1 MKLGKMLNLK
11 IITPQREVLNKS
23 AESVSCTTIDGQITI
38 LPRHGALLTL
48 LSEGVIKVKTDGKE
62 EYYSAGSGY
71 VETDGKEV
79 VILISR
85 AAGQE
90 ELDEK
95 KIIEVQEEAKKL
107 LKEEKGR
114 AERQRALA
122 MLQRATIDLKVIKK
136 LKRQV

>member
-1 MKLGKMLNLK
+1 MLNLK
-11 IITPQREVLNKS
+11 IITPEREVLS
-23 AESVSCTTIDGQITI
+23 QPAESVSCMTIDGQITI

-48 LSEGVIKVKTDGKE
+48 LSEGVIKVKNRDKE
-62 EYYSAGSGY
+62 EYYSAGAGY

-85 AAGQE
+85 AAGQD

-107 LKEEKGR
+107 LKEERGR
-114 AERQRALA
+114 AERQKALA
-122 MLQRATIDLKVIKK
+122 MLQRASIDLKVIKK
-136 LKRQV
+136 LKRRT